1 MASRIGPVDPGLN
14 GKASNKVDE
23 VSGIRKVSHDSA
35 SRCGQANGPAST
47 SDKVELT
54 LSAELLERLEESL
67 SSVPSVD
74 SARVAEVKT
83 AIDNGDYQS
92 DADAIV
98 EAMIRFERALG
109 E

>member
-1 MASRIGPVDPGLN
+1 MASKIGPVDQGLN

-23 VSGIRKVSHDSA
+23 VSGIRKVSHGSA
-35 SRCGQANGPAST
+35 SHCGQAKDPASKN
-47 SDKVELT
+47 DIGELT
-54 LSAELLERLEESL
+54 LSAELLERLEKSL
-67 SSVPSVD
+67 SSVPTVD
-74 SARVAEVKT
+74 SIRVTEIRT